1 MSSKEEDRY
10 QSRARDT
17 VNEFIEL
24 TNEMSINNVNTSE
37 ILGSMFTVAF
47 TIMRTLMRSGVPLS
61 EIQEVIKIAGQNSKA
76 LDGRTFK
83 QKED

>member
-24 TNEMSINNVNTSE
+24 ANEMSSHNVNTSE
-37 ILGSMFTVAF
+37 ILGSMFTVGFA
-47 TIMRTLMRSGVPLS
+47 IMKTLVRNGVPLS
-61 EIQEVIKIAGQNSKA
+61 EIKEVIRIAGENAKT
-76 LDGRTFK
+76 LDGRTFH